1 MSTVTERVT
10 TAVET
15 LAVRLADP
23 VRCRAVA
30 TDPGNTDPFREMTPW
45 EPMGLAHG
53 YPGAALFWAEL
64 AREDPAAGRVAN
76 GFLREA
82 MNSGDRAS
90 NGLYYGPASLLAAV
104 QTLVTAD
111 GRERRMHAELVRL
124 VAHNQIARADAWLT
138 RLQTGGGV
146 AWGAYDVINGLGGV
160 GRLLLDEQGTD
171 EVDRALRKTM
181 EVFLTLAADTDV
193 EGHRVPGWWVS
204 AAGQPIP
211 SDAEQYPRGDF
222 NLGMAHGAA
231 GILAFLAASV
241 LAGAGGAEVE
251 EALAR
256 TRTHLLGAAVRDEA
270 GPYWPARLSFD
281 AWVDGAEVPLDET
294 RSAWCYGTPGVAAA
308 ILQSTFAVPDPEAAG
323 TAIEGLRAMAER
335 PQSTWGVDG
344 ATVCHGLAGV
354 LAVVTTAKACGA
366 DVDVLEE
373 IALEG
378 ILKAVDG
385 DLPFGVRHQVRI
397 GLPDEAG
404 VVPYAGLD
412 AVGTLEGAAG
422 VGCVLWDWLRGAPA
436 ERSWARTVAL
446 Q

>member
-82 MNSGDRAS
+82 MNSGVRAS

-111 GRERRMHAELVRL
+111 GRERRMHADLVRW

-270 GPYWPARLSFD
+270 GPYWPHGCRSTRG
-281 AWVDGAEVPLDET
+281 WTVPKSRWT
-294 RSAWCYGTPGVAAA
+294 RPAP
-308 ILQSTFAVPDPEAAG
+308 P
-323 TAIEGLRAMAER
+323 
-335 PQSTWGVDG
+335 G
-344 ATVCHGLAGV
+344 ATALPGWPPPSSSPPSPSRTQRPLARRSRGS
-354 LAVVTTAKACGA
+354 ARWPSGRS
-366 DVDVLEE
+366 
-373 IALEG
+373 
-378 ILKAVDG
+378 
-385 DLPFGVRHQVRI
+385 P
-397 GLPDEAG
+397 
-404 VVPYAGLD
+404 
-412 AVGTLEGAAG
+412 
-422 VGCVLWDWLRGAPA
+422 RGAWTAPPCA
-436 ERSWARTVAL
+436 MGSRASSPSSRLPRRAGRTWTCSRRSHWRGSSRLWTETCPSASGTR
-446 Q
+446 